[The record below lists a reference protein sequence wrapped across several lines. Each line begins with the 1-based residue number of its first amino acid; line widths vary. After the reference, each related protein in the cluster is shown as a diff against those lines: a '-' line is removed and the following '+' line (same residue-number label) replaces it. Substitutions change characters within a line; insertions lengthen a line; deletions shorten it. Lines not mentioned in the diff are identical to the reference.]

1 MSDETRKIIEDIRES
16 RDRANEIVEKALQRK
31 ADLLAG
37 THKSAKAQISSL
49 SQQNSKK
56 LNEIKAELDKEN
68 KKKEAESIKTT
79 NERIQRQEQN
89 GEAHLDEL
97 VDLLYNTVLNVE
109 TE

>member
-31 ADLLAG
+31 ADLLAS
-37 THKSAKAQISSL
+37 THKSAKAQISSM
-49 SQQNSKK
+49 SQQNSKQ
-56 LNEIKAELDKEN
+56 LNEIKADRDKEN

-89 GEAHLDEL
+89 GEAHFDEL

-109 TE
+109 IE